1 MSELFFTLA
10 QYNFWDN
17 KKISLGYIRQKYLKN
32 IMKFTNNKLIK
43 VLVGQRRSGK
53 SFLLRQIIHY
63 LISEKNVH
71 PKNIFYFSKEFIGF
85 KDIKDVS
92 DLDALFLLYKK
103 KLNIS
108 GKVYI
113 FLDEIQNISDWEKF
127 VNSYSQD
134 FTDEYEIFIT
144 GSNSKLLS
152 GELATLL
159 SGRFVEF
166 KIFPFSY
173 SEFIDIHNWEKS
185 KTTYIHFLQSGGL
198 PELINFKNQE
208 IIQHYVES
216 LKNTIILRDIISRY
230 KIKDVN
236 LLESLLVFM
245 SSNIGNLTS
254 ISNIIKY
261 FKNINKKTNYE
272 TLSSYVSYLLES
284 FIFHQAERYDIR
296 GKQTL
301 SGIKKYYLND
311 LSFKN
316 YLLGYTA
323 SDIGYNLENMVYLQ
337 LLHTGYKVYVG
348 NLDKFEIDFIA
359 QKKDKILYLQVA
371 YLLSEQ
377 NVVEREFGNL
387 KKIKDNYPKYVV
399 TLDDIQFFDIEGVR
413 HVRAWEL
420 CDYI

>member
-337 LLHTGYKVYVG
+337 LLHNGYKVYVG

-399 TLDDIQFFDIEGVR
+399 TLDDIQFFDIEGVK

>member
-1 MSELFFTLA
+1 MSELFATLK

-32 IMKFTNNKLIK
+32 IMKYTNNKLVK
-43 VLVGQRRSGK
+43 VIVGQRRSGK

-63 LISEKNVH
+63 FITEKNVN
-71 PKNIFYFSKEFIGF
+71 PENIFYFSKEFIGF

-92 DLDALFLLYKK
+92 DLNTLFLLYKK
-103 KLNIS
+103 ELNVS
-108 GKVYI
+108 GKIYI
-113 FLDEIQNISDWEKF
+113 FLDEIQNISAWEKF

-134 FTDEYEIFIT
+134 FTNEYEIFIT
-144 GSNSKLLS
+144 GSNSELLS

-173 SEFIDIHNWEKS
+173 SEFIDTRNLEISKS
-185 KTTYIHFLQSGGL
+185 SYIHFLQSGGL
-198 PELINFKNQE
+198 PELLNFKNSE

-254 ISNIIKY
+254 ISNIINY
-261 FKNINKKTNYE
+261 FKNLHKKTNYE

-284 FIFHQAERYDIR
+284 FIFHRAERYDIR

-323 SDIGYNLENMVYLQ
+323 SDIGYNLENMIYLQ
-337 LLHTGYKVYVG
+337 LLQNGYKVYIG
-348 NLDKFEIDFIA
+348 NFDKFEIDFIA
-359 QKKDKILYLQVA
+359 QKKDKTLYLQVA
-371 YLLSEQ
+371 YLLSNQ

-399 TLDDIQFFDIEGVR
+399 TLDDIQFSDMNGIK